1 MLPFL
6 CREYRISLEFC
17 HGEARGLVYTEL
29 KNCLRLMAW
38 RNRSHGILQKGKDMR
53 KIKIAVAPAL
63 AAGLLAAGA
72 ATAHAAPGSTRYVSP
87 SGQSGARDTSCAT
100 AGYSSINAAIAA
112 SSRGGTVVV
121 CRGTYRA
128 EVVISKP
135 LNLVGRRGA
144 VIDAAGQARLNVGGT
159 LPGSIGI
166 GVLGTSDVRVSGF
179 TVEDAGF
186 DAILVARSSDVSVSD
201 NVLVHN
207 GNVGVD
213 INGSSFTGAVRNTA
227 EYNTGGGFLVADD
240 LGRSS
245 HNGVSHNV
253 ASRNPGG
260 CGVILAGHT
269 TAGVTDTLVADNL
282 LTYNGTLKGKGGAG
296 VVIATEVRGGTVA
309 GNTVTGNTIYGNGL
323 AGVTIHA
330 HLPGQNLNGNRI
342 TGNTIGVN
350 NTLGDPV
357 DLATAQS
364 STKNVGVPDA
374 RTTGILVGAA
384 SPIRVL
390 ISRNYI
396 DGDHYGIFLEGVGK
410 AVRASLQDNRYRHVA
425 ILVKR
430 VAS

>member
-1 MLPFL
+1 M
-6 CREYRISLEFC
+6 S
-17 HGEARGLVYTEL
+17 
-29 KNCLRLMAW
+29 
-38 RNRSHGILQKGKDMR
+38 
-53 KIKIAVAPAL
+53 KIKIAVAPVL

-72 ATAHAAPGSTRYVSP
+72 ATAHATGADARFVSP
-87 SGQSGARDTSCAT
+87 YGHSGAGDFSCGT

-112 SSRGGTVVV
+112 ASSGATVVV
-121 CRGTYRA
+121 CPGIYRT
-128 EVVISKP
+128 EVMIKKP
-135 LNLVGRRGA
+135 LNLFGREGA
-144 VIDAAGQARLNVGGT
+144 VIDAAGQARINVGGV

-166 GVLGTSDVRVSGF
+166 GVVGTSDVRVSGF
-179 TVEDAGF
+179 EVEDAGF
-186 DAILVARSSDVSVSD
+186 DAILVAKSSHVSVSD
-201 NVLVHN
+201 NLLVHN

-213 INGSSFTGAVRNTA
+213 INGSSFTEAVRNTA

-260 CGVILAGHT
+260 CGVIVAGHT

-396 DGDHYGIFLEGVGK
+396 DGDHYGIFLEGARN
-410 AVRASLQDNRYRHVA
+410 AVDASLRGNYYRHVA
-425 ILVKR
+425 VLVQR
-430 VAS
+430 VVS

>member
-1 MLPFL
+1 
-6 CREYRISLEFC
+6 
-17 HGEARGLVYTEL
+17 
-29 KNCLRLMAW
+29 MAW

-72 ATAHAAPGSTRYVSP
+72 AGAHATPMRTHYVSP
-87 SGQSGARDTSCAT
+87 SGQSGARDASCRT

-112 SSRGGTVVV
+112 SIRGGTVVV
-121 CRGTYRA
+121 CPGTYRA

-135 LNLVGRRGA
+135 LNLIGRKGA
-144 VIDAAGQARLNVGGT
+144 VIDAAGQARLNVGGV

-166 GVLGTSDVRVSGF
+166 GVLAASDVRVSGF

-186 DAILVARSSDVSVSD
+186 DAILVARSTDVSVSD

-213 INGSSFTGAVRNTA
+213 INGSSFSQALHNIA
-227 EYNTGGGFLVADD
+227 EDNAGGGFLVADD

-260 CGVILAGHT
+260 CGVIVAGHG

-282 LTYNGTLKGKGGAG
+282 LTYNGTMKGKEGAG
-296 VVIATEVRGGTVA
+296 AVIATEVRGGTVA
-309 GNTVTGNTIYGNGL
+309 DNTVTGNTIYGNGL

-330 HLPGQNLNGNRI
+330 HMPGQNLNGNRI
-342 TGNTIGVN
+342 TDNTIRRNG
-350 NTLGDPV
+350 TLGDPI
-357 DLATAQS
+357 DLVTS
-364 STKNVGVPDA
+364 KSPTKNAAVADT

-384 SPIRVL
+384 SAIQVR
-390 ISRNYI
+390 ISGNDI
-396 DGDHYGIFLEGVGK
+396 ENDHYGVFLEGVGA
-410 AVRASLQDNRYRHVA
+410 AVRASLHGNDYHHVDVD
-425 ILVKR
+425 VKR
-430 VAS
+430 TGS